1 MKWCRRILA
10 RILRRRERERN
21 EGRWLAIV
29 HFNILLRQWWC
40 VTFVYSFIHFFRLLR
55 LLLLLFERKLGR
67 VHLHLPL
74 LLPLFLPHSTN
85 RFVSMSTFLA
95 DFSIQ
100 LLSTHF
106 GLFCQISLL
115 PSCCLFSLSSIFLS
129 PNSNSFLFC
138 ARVCFKSVLAPTVP
152 SFWNELGLFQWFRT
166 HFPFGFGFFLMLL
179 MIQSRLDSI
188 NFRFSVFTGV
198 FFLFPFSFLFPFLV
212 VLLYSHLLTNLC
224 QCQPSFFLLFFLCLH
239 FLFFLLFVFIFCQ
252 WIFIATYSINFGAV
266 RHFLPSVGHGFYFF
280 IFEALNLNKFR
291 LWLRKNQGKEKKKQE
306 RNKRTKQNWSGVEAA
321 INGNS
326 IWQKSVIRNWT

>member
-1 MKWCRRILA
+1 M
-10 RILRRRERERN
+10 
-21 EGRWLAIV
+21 V
-29 HFNILLRQWWC
+29 
-40 VTFVYSFIHFFRLLR
+40 
-55 LLLLLFERKLGR
+55 
-67 VHLHLPL
+67 
-74 LLPLFLPHSTN
+74 
-85 RFVSMSTFLA
+85 
-95 DFSIQ
+95 
-100 LLSTHF
+100 
-106 GLFCQISLL
+106 
-115 PSCCLFSLSSIFLS
+115 
-129 PNSNSFLFC
+129 SNSFPV
-138 ARVCFKSVLAPTVP
+138 RI
-152 SFWNELGLFQWFRT
+152 R
-166 HFPFGFGFFLMLL
+166 FFFFFMLL